1 MRIDK
6 FLAQS
11 TGLSRK
17 EVHRLMH
24 AGKITLE
31 GEVIKNTGQHVS
43 EDADILMDGFPVE
56 APRDYYLMLYKPEG
70 FVCSNQDGNHPSVLN
85 LVELPR
91 ADELTICGRLDVDT
105 TGLVLITSDGKW
117 AHRVTSPKHKT
128 GKRYRVETADPI
140 APEVVQQFADG
151 MMLNN
156 EHKPTLPAE
165 LEILS
170 EREALVT
177 LQEGRYHQVKRMFA
191 ATGNKVEALHRE
203 QIGPIELDID
213 LEPGEYREL
222 TAEEV
227 AAI

>member
-17 EVHRLMH
+17 EVHRLIH
-24 AGKITLE
+24 AGKITQ
-31 GEVIKNTGQHVS
+31 GEEIIKNSALHVK
-43 EDADILMDGFPVE
+43 EDADILLDGFPVE
-56 APRDYYLMLYKPEG
+56 PPRDYYLMLFKPQG
-70 FVCSNQDGNHPSVLN
+70 FVCSNQDGSHPSVLN
-85 LVELPR
+85 LIELPR

-140 APEVVQQFADG
+140 PETAIDVFAQG
-151 MMLNN
+151 MMLRN

-170 EREALVT
+170 SHEALIT

-191 ATGNKVEALHRE
+191 ALGNKVIGLHRE
-203 QIGPIELDID
+203 QISSLILDD
-213 LEPGEYREL
+213 ELEPGEYREL

-227 AAI
+227 AQI

>member
-17 EVHRLMH
+17 EVHRLIH
-24 AGKITLE
+24 ARKVTLDD
-31 GEVIKNTGQHVS
+31 EVIRDSGLHVS
-43 EDADILMDGFPVE
+43 PDADILLDGFPVD
-56 APRDYYLMLYKPEG
+56 APRDYYLMLHKPED
-70 FVCSNQDGNHPSVLN
+70 FVCSNQDGSHPSVLN
-85 LVELPR
+85 LIELPR

-140 APEVVQQFADG
+140 PQSAIAAFAEG

-156 EHKPTLPAE
+156 ENKPTLPAE

-170 EREALVT
+170 DHEALIT

-191 ATGNKVEALHRE
+191 AIGNRVTALHRE
-203 QIGPIELDID
+203 QIGPITLDDD

-222 TAEEV
+222 TDAEV

>member
-17 EVHRLMH
+17 EVHRLIH
-24 AGKITLE
+24 AGKITLA
-31 GEVIKNTGQHVS
+31 GEVVSNSGLHVS
-43 EDADILMDGFPVE
+43 EDADILLDGFPVE
-56 APRDYYLMLYKPEG
+56 APREYYLMLHKPEG

-85 LVELPR
+85 FIELPR

-140 APEVVQQFADG
+140 PTSAVQAFADG
-151 MMLNN
+151 LMLHN
-156 EHKPTLPAE
+156 EPKRTRPAE

-170 EREALVT
+170 DNEALVT
-177 LQEGRYHQVKRMFA
+177 LHEGRYHQVKRMFA
-191 ATGNKVEALHRE
+191 ALGNKVTALHRE
-203 QIGPIELDID
+203 QVGLITLDAE

>member
-24 AGKITLE
+24 AEKITLD
-31 GEVIKNTGQHVS
+31 GEIIKNTGQHVT
-43 EDADILMDGFPVE
+43 EDADIMLDGFPVE
-56 APRDYYLMLYKPEG
+56 APRDYYLMLHKPEG

-85 LVELPR
+85 FIELPR
-91 ADELTICGRLDVDT
+91 ADEMTICGRLDVDT

-140 APEVVQQFADG
+140 PASAIDAFAEG

-156 EHKPTLPAE
+156 EHKPTKPAT

-170 EREALVT
+170 DHQALVT
-177 LQEGRYHQVKRMFA
+177 LEEGRYHQVKRMFA
-191 ATGNKVEALHRE
+191 AIGNRVTALHRE
-203 QIGPIELDID
+203 QIGPITLDEELD
-213 LEPGEYREL
+213 PGEYREL